1 VPIEEFG
8 KVLEWFGPLSNGD
21 DFLDKLGSFFTK
33 PVFHGNINQVEA
45 EHRLNGEKIG
55 SYLVRLSSVPGT
67 FVVSHKSKKNKGK
80 IAHIRIFHKPELDY
94 LYGKDEYSTLE
105 EAIEA
110 LKKDLSLSI
119 ECPGSTVYRDVVAK
133 RVEEYILDKGV
144 VAFVEA
150 LSKSIVQ
157 TIASTLGV
165 KGKVEV
171 GAEIKKQG
179 LETFFKNFS
188 QIDLESWCADLKIK
202 LT

>member
-1 VPIEEFG
+1 
-8 KVLEWFGPLSNGD
+8 
-21 DFLDKLGSFFTK
+21 
-33 PVFHGNINQVEA
+33 
-45 EHRLNGEKIG
+45 
-55 SYLVRLSSVPGT
+55 
-67 FVVSHKSKKNKGK
+67 
-80 IAHIRIFHKPELDY
+80 
-94 LYGKDEYSTLE
+94 
-105 EAIEA
+105 
-110 LKKDLSLSI
+110 LSLSI